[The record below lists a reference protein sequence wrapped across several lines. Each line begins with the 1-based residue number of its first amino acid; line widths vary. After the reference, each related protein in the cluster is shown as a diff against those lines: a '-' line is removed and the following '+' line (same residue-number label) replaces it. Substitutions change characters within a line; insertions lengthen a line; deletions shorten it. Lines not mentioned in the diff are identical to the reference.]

1 MILFQKKKKTLIDL
15 KMNSK
20 ELWNKL
26 YEMETKEIKIQAT
39 MMIMYLVK
47 DRQVDLKYFI
57 RDLKK
62 IYKEIGE

>member
-1 MILFQKKKKTLIDL
+1 MD
-15 KMNSK
+15 SK

-26 YEMETKEIKIQAT
+26 YEMETDEIKIQTT

-47 DRQVDLKYFI
+47 DRQVDLKDFI
-57 RDLKK
+57 KDLKK

>member
-1 MILFQKKKKTLIDL
+1 
-15 KMNSK
+15 MNSK

-26 YEMETKEIKIQAT
+26 YEMETEEIKIQAT

-47 DRQVDLKYFI
+47 DRQVDLKDFI

>member
-1 MILFQKKKKTLIDL
+1 MD
-15 KMNSK
+15 SK

-26 YEMETKEIKIQAT
+26 YEMETDEIKIQTT

-47 DRQVDLKYFI
+47 DRQVDLKNFI
-57 RDLKK
+57 KDLKK

>member
-1 MILFQKKKKTLIDL
+1 
-15 KMNSK
+15 MNSK

-26 YEMETKEIKIQAT
+26 YNMETEEIKIHTT

-47 DRQVDLKYFI
+47 DRQVDLKDFI

-62 IYKEIGE
+62 IYKERGEVE